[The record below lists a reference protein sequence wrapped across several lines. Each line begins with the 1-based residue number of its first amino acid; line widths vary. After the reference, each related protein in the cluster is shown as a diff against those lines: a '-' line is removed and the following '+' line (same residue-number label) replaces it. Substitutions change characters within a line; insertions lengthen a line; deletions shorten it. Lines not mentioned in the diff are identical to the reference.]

1 MSITFGKNID
11 KMVTINKINVRCFS
25 LTDLNRIMEIENAS
39 FTIDSF
45 SEDIFRSWYHKC
57 PYLFIVAE
65 ISGVVV
71 GYMIT
76 CIVHKKGYIASIAV
90 DPAYRHKSVGRTLVY
105 FTFNHL
111 KTTGVKIVELE
122 VRLTNIEGV
131 RFWENLGFFTLRT
144 IPHFYHDGIDA
155 LKMRKLLGDS

>member
-1 MSITFGKNID
+1 M
-11 KMVTINKINVRCFS
+11 MTINKINVRCFS
-25 LTDLNRIMEIENAS
+25 LTDLNRIMEIEHAS

-45 SEDIFRSWYHKC
+45 SEDIFMSWYHKC

-76 CIVHKKGYIASIAV
+76 CIAHTKGYVASIAV
-90 DPAYRHKSVGRTLVY
+90 DPAYRHKSVGKTLVY

-111 KTTGVKIVELE
+111 KMSGVKIIELE
-122 VRLTNIEGV
+122 VRSTNIESI
-131 RFWENLGFFTLRT
+131 RFWENLGFFPLRT
-144 IPHFYHDGIDA
+144 ISNFYNDGTDA
-155 LKMRKLLGDS
+155 LKMRKLLGNS

>member
-1 MSITFGKNID
+1 M
-11 KMVTINKINVRCFS
+11 MTINKINVRCFS
-25 LTDLNRIMEIENAS
+25 LTDLNRIMEIEHAS

-45 SEDIFRSWYHKC
+45 SEDIFMSWYHKC

-76 CIVHKKGYIASIAV
+76 CIAHTKGYVASIAV
-90 DPAYRHKSVGRTLVY
+90 DPAYRHKSVGKTLVY

-111 KTTGVKIVELE
+111 KMSGVKIIELE
-122 VRLTNIEGV
+122 VRSTNIESI
-131 RFWENLGFFTLRT
+131 RFWENLGFFPLRT
-144 IPHFYHDGIDA
+144 ISNFYHDGTDA
-155 LKMRKLLGDS
+155 LKMRKFIGG